1 MKLMSLRW
9 SAMLLMV
16 CVTAL
21 TQAQVNVGNPPLT
34 PARQDIASIR
44 ALVEQYLQT
53 QGADLPGQVEV
64 KVGTVDSRLNVP
76 ACMNLEAFL
85 PNGSRA
91 WGKTTV
97 GVRCSAPSPWVI
109 YVSSTVSVWTD
120 YVVAATPLAQNQQI
134 NKNDVAMVRGDLA
147 ILPAGTITDPAL
159 AIGHTTAISLA
170 IGAPLRR
177 DTLRIQAAVQQGQL
191 VRLVTSGP
199 GFKVST
205 EARAISNA
213 GEGQLAQT
221 RTPGGQLIS
230 GIARSGGI
238 VEVAY

>member
-1 MKLMSLRW
+1 
-9 SAMLLMV
+9 ML
-16 CVTAL
+16 AL
-21 TQAQVNVGNPPLT
+21 ACIATHAQGQIT
-34 PARQDIASIR
+34 PATTRQDIAPIR
-44 ALVEQYLQT
+44 ALVEQFLQT
-53 QGADLPGQVEV
+53 QGAGLPGQVEV
-64 KVGTVDSRLNVP
+64 KVGAIDSRLNLP
-76 ACMNLEAFL
+76 ACVSLDAFL

-109 YVSSTVSVWTD
+109 YVASTVSVWTD

-134 NKNDVAMVRGDLA
+134 SKADIASVRGDLS

-159 AIGHTTAISLA
+159 AIGHTTAISIA

-177 DTLRIQAAVQQGQL
+177 DTLRVQAAVQQGQL

-221 RTPGGQLIS
+221 RTPSGQLIS